1 MFPTVAVETL
11 SVSAFSVDLQG
22 LIHKSW
28 SFSLI
33 LRDTILFSRCN
44 LLEEEFVETGMVWI
58 ICFFISAAPKVLIK
72 LSVE

>member
-33 LRDTILFSRCN
+33 LRDTILFSWCN
-44 LLEEEFVETGMVWI
+44 LLEEEFVEFWHGLDYL
-58 ICFFISAAPKVLIK
+58 PLH
-72 LSVE
+72 LSSSQSFN